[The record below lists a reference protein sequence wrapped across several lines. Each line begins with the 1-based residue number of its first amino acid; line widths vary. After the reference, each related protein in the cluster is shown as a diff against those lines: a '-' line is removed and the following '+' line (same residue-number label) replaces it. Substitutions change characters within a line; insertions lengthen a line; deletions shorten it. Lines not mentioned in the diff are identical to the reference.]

1 MITIS
6 NNKLYILLL
15 IHIILL
21 IVIILKIHT
30 HRKKNKKNK
39 IISINDK
46 IINSVDL
53 QKYIPDIPKNIKTS
67 NNIIISLTV
76 IPPRFIRPEFDI
88 TIKKLKNQK
97 LKPNFIVIN
106 VCKSYSR
113 EFSYDEKEYQKKIE
127 EFKADKDIILNICDD
142 YGPATKA
149 LGLFQIKHL
158 FNNDDIVICVDDD
171 ISYSEF
177 LTFYHQLAIQLYNC
191 DSTAIDETM
200 MIDNKNVYINI
211 FDDNYKGKYYGW
223 LSFSFKFKYIE
234 LLIDYFIKFKNKNDK
249 IISHDDLL
257 FTSFFHLNNVYI
269 CGINLL
275 LSDRTSPLVELDA
288 LKNRQDERILRN
300 QLENK
305 FLTTYIKPNSIE
317 IMNDIKPRYLLFNIN
332 EYNTNK
338 YDNIHYD
345 VKYYNNHIIIV
356 TLTRFNLND
365 NTNEYIYIEFQ
376 NYIYQL
382 IIDPKDIQNKI
393 TIFIKLDEAIS
404 KVNELNNNKINILQT
419 FKTNQIDIK
428 KFYSI
433 STILN
438 LYPNIPYTFYSD
450 DRSIEYF
457 KQKNNRLIGYF
468 NKLKPGAYKS
478 DLFRAIYLYYEG
490 GLYLDCKFVAI
501 QSMNKLMLTYD
512 EFYCLDSD
520 ITRVYNAIMYNN
532 KNKSLYLKKYI
543 NLMLKN
549 IKNNEYSYS
558 PLHITGP
565 GLLGQIVKNADI
577 KIYYSLVGALFG
589 YICDMKTD
597 IKYFTTNYSP
607 EEYYHGKNKYYNT
620 THYGIL
626 WKKRDV
632 FTNEKVEDL
641 QIE

>member
-6 NNKLYILLL
+6 NKKLYILLI

-21 IVIILKIHT
+21 IVIILKIIS

-39 IISINDK
+39 IYSINDK
-46 IINSVDL
+46 IINSIDL
-53 QKYIPDIPKNIKTS
+53 LKYIPDIPTNIKTS
-67 NNIIISLTV
+67 NNIIISLTT
-76 IPPRFIRPEFDI
+76 IPPRLVKPEFDT
-88 TIKKLKNQK
+88 TIKKLKNQI
-97 LKPNFIVIN
+97 LKPNFIIVN

-113 EFSYDEKEYQKKIE
+113 QFTYDEKEYQKKLE
-127 EFKADKDIILNICDD
+127 EYKADKDILLNICDD

-149 LGLFQIKHL
+149 LGLFEIKHL

-171 ISYSEF
+171 ISYSES
-177 LTFYHQLAIQLYNC
+177 LTFYHVLAIQLYNC

-200 MIDNKNVYINI
+200 MIDNKNIYTNI
-211 FDDNYKGKYYGW
+211 FDDNYKGRYYGW

-234 LLIDYFIKFKNKNDK
+234 LLIDYFIKFKNKNEK
-249 IISHDDLL
+249 IVGHDDLL

-269 CGINLL
+269 CGINLYL
-275 LSDRTSPLVELDA
+275 ADRTSPLVELDA
-288 LKNRQDERILRN
+288 LKNRQDERTIRN
-300 QLENK
+300 QLENN
-305 FLTTYIKPNSIE
+305 FLTNYIKPTSIKIDNE
-317 IMNDIKPRYLLFNIN
+317 IKERYLLFNIDD
-332 EYNTNK
+332 YKTNK
-338 YDNIHYD
+338 YDIIHYD
-345 VKYYNNHIIIV
+345 IKYYSNQIIIV

-365 NTNEYIYIEFQ
+365 NTNEYIYIEI
-376 NYIYQL
+376 NDNIYQL
-382 IIDPKDIQNKI
+382 IIDPKNLQSKA
-393 TIFIKLDEAIS
+393 TIFIKLDDKIS
-404 KVNELNNNKINILQT
+404 KINESNNNKINILQT
-419 FKTNQIDIK
+419 YKTNQIDIH

-438 LYPNIPYTFYSD
+438 LYPRFTYSFYSD
-450 DRSIEYF
+450 ARSIEYF
-457 KQKNNRLIGYF
+457 KQKDKRLIAYF

-478 DLFRAIYLYYEG
+478 DLFRAMYLYYEG
-490 GLYLDCKFVAI
+490 GFYLDCKFVAI
-501 QSMNKLMLTYD
+501 QSMNKLMLNYD

-532 KNKSLYLKKYI
+532 RNKSLYLKTYI

-565 GLLGQIVKNADI
+565 GLLGQIIKNADI
-577 KIYYSLVGALFG
+577 KIYYSLIGALFG
-589 YICDMKTD
+589 YICDMKSD

-626 WKKRDV
+626 WKRRDV
-632 FTNEKVEDL
+632 FTNEKVEDVQL
-641 QIE
+641 E